1 MEASQQIHLLMF
13 QQSMVFGDMDLR
25 VRGAHTPLRTTTKG
39 RLEAVTCLCPG
50 DLLLSLHPQVDKKQ
64 LQGSFTQAGTG
75 SLSTPLR
82 AACHPSPPHP
92 ENRSWACPRMLVS
105 PSCIAIY
112 LIRCE

>member
-1 MEASQQIHLLMF
+1 
-13 QQSMVFGDMDLR
+13 MVFRDVDLR
-25 VRGAHTPLRTTTKG
+25 MLGACTQPRTTTKG
-39 RLEAVTCLCPG
+39 RLEAVICLCSG

-75 SLSTPLR
+75 SRSTPLR
-82 AACHPSPPHP
+82 AACHPSPP
-92 ENRSWACPRMLVS
+92 ESRSWAYPQMLVS

>member
-82 AACHPSPPHP
+82 AACHPSLPPKIGAGHVLGCWFLLP
-92 ENRSWACPRMLVS
+92 V
-105 PSCIAIY
+105 
-112 LIRCE
+112 